1 MASAQPVASASALIV
16 GRVRQFFRAEPAP
29 AIVAIGEL
37 APVHTTLRRLWQ
49 AYRLRWKRR
58 RLLVRAIAKRR
69 QLTALCNRTA
79 QIAPQAILA
88 TVTLRNERQRLPH
101 FLDHHRNIGVDHF
114 LIVDNASTDGSRDY
128 LLAQP
133 DVSLWGT
140 GDSYKLS
147 RFGLDWLTWLQLRY
161 AHGHWCLT
169 LDVDELLVYPYWA
182 TRNLKALTEWLD
194 GGGVRSFGALML
206 DMYPKGP
213 IGAQPYV
220 PGQNPVD
227 LLGWFDGGNYS
238 VQVQTRM
245 RNLWIQG
252 GARARHFFAAEP
264 HRAPTLNKVPL
275 VKWNRR
281 YVYVNSTHAILP
293 AALNRVF
300 DELGGEKASGILLH
314 TKFLPEI
321 IGKSR
326 EEQGRRQHFANSDLY
341 QAYHAQLTE
350 GPDLWS
356 ERSHFYTGWRQL
368 EAMGLMSRGG
378 WL

>member
-1 MASAQPVASASALIV
+1 MRA
-16 GRVRQFFRAEPAP
+16 FFRAEPPHATVAP
-29 AIVAIGEL
+29 GEL
-37 APVHTTLRRLWQ
+37 APGRLTLGGLWLG
-49 AYRLRWKRR
+49 YRLRWKRR
-58 RLLVRAIAKRR
+58 RLLFRAILKRR
-69 QLTALCNRTA
+69 QLTVLSNRTA
-79 QIAPQAILA
+79 QITPQAILA
-88 TVTLRNERQRLPH
+88 AVTLRNERQRLPF
-101 FLDHHRNIGVDHF
+101 FLDHHRKLGVDHF
-114 LIVDNASTDGSRDY
+114 LIVDNDSTDGSRDY
-128 LLAQP
+128 LLRQP

-147 RFGLDWLTWLQLRY
+147 RFGLDWLTWLQLRH

-169 LDVDELLVYPYWA
+169 LDVDELLIYPYWA
-182 TRNLKALTEWLD
+182 TRPLKALTEWLD
-194 GGGVRSFGALML
+194 LSEVRSFGALML

-213 IGAQPYV
+213 LGTQSYQ
-220 PGQNPVD
+220 PGQNPVEV
-227 LLGWFDGGNYS
+227 LAWFDSGNYS

-252 GARARHFFAAEP
+252 GARARRFFAAEP

-293 AALNRVF
+293 RSLNRVY
-300 DELGGEKASGILLH
+300 DELGGEKASGVLLH

-321 IGKSR
+321 TGKSR
-326 EEQGRRQHFANSDLY
+326 EEQARRQHFANSDLY
-341 QAYHAQLTE
+341 QVYHAQLAD
-350 GPDLWS
+350 GPDLWT
-356 ERSHFYTGWRQL
+356 ERSQPYTGWRQL